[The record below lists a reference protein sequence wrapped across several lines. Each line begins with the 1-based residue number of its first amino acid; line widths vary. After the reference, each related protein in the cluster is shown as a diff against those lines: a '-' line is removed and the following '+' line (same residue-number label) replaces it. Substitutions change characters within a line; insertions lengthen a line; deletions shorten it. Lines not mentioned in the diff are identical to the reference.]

1 MSFDLAPVGGG
12 GRLYKDGRGA
22 GVTCLLFDLD
32 GTVLDTEAVIIESL
46 QYTIEKYTGRRP
58 TEEELA
64 PLFGL
69 PLIDQMRRYLPERAE
84 EMCDTYVAHNLE
96 AHARLVKPYPR
107 VPEVLAELRRRGYR
121 LALVTSKRQASADY
135 GLNLF
140 SLGEFFP
147 VRVCADHVAR
157 HKPDPE
163 PVLRAV
169 AALAAAP
176 GEALMIGDSP
186 WDIAAGRRAG
196 AKTAAALYGMY
207 DRASVLAERPDYQL
221 EQAADLLVLCPPLGT
236 DPQVLV

>member
-1 MSFDLAPVGGG
+1 MSLDFAFAGEN
-12 GRLYKDGRGA
+12 GRFSGDGRAA

-32 GTVLDTEAVIIESL
+32 GTILDTEAVIIESL

-58 TEEELA
+58 TAEELA

-69 PLIDQMRRYLPERAE
+69 PLIDQMRRYLPEKAD
-84 EMCDTYVAHNLE
+84 EMCETYVAHNLR
-96 AHARLVKPYPR
+96 AHARLVKPYPQ

-121 LALVTSKRQASADY
+121 LALVTSKRAASAEY
-135 GLNLF
+135 GLNMF
-140 SLGEFFP
+140 ALGEFFP

-163 PVLRAV
+163 PVLRAI

-176 GEALMIGDSP
+176 WEALMIGDSP
-186 WDIAAGRRAG
+186 WDIAAGHRAG

-207 DRASVLAERPDYQL
+207 DRASVLAERPDYRL
-221 EQAADLLVLCPPLGT
+221 EQAADLLALCPPLGW
-236 DPQVLV
+236 PSKN